1 MDGQNDR
8 KPSRPLRRQV
18 LKGGAVVCAV
28 SLVLAGGAILGGKLA
43 SEGSSDPVTA
53 VQPGQDPSLEALAG
67 AAVSGGP
74 GKDGIPSIDKPRF
87 VPAGKAGFLDD
98 DDPVFGL
105 EYRGEFKAY
114 PQLVLVW
121 HEIVNDTVGGEPL
134 AVTYCPL
141 TGTVIGFSAPPG
153 IQDLSFGTT
162 GKLVNSNLLMYD
174 RQTGSEWPQLL
185 GQAVSGPLKGT
196 KLDTV
201 PLVWTTWKQWRTAHP
216 DTAVLSTDT
225 GALRSYG
232 SDPYGSYDSYPDR
245 GGYYAQGRP
254 IFPVLAT
261 SDRLADKDVV
271 IGVRVGKERLAI
283 DKDLVRAH
291 GTVRAEVG
299 GTPVEARWDDKLG
312 TAHVVQ
318 QEGERWEPADFLDSM
333 WFAWYAFYPNGQVRA

>member
-1 MDGQNDR
+1 MNGQQS
-8 KPSRPLRRQV
+8 SRPPRRQV
-18 LKGGAVVCAV
+18 FKGAGVIGGVVV
-28 SLVLAGGAILGGKLA
+28 LLVGGGVIGWQTLADRP
-43 SEGSSDPVTA
+43 DPVTA
-53 VQPGQDPSLEALAG
+53 VQPGQDPSLEALAD

-105 EYRGEFKAY
+105 EYRGEVRAY

-121 HEIVNDTVGGEPL
+121 HEIVNDTVAGEPL

-141 TGTVIGFSAPPG
+141 TGTTIGFRAPPG
-153 IQDLSFGTT
+153 VQDLTLGTT

-185 GQAVSGPLKGT
+185 GTAVSGPLKGT

-216 DTAVLSTDT
+216 DTEVLSTDT

-232 SDPYGSYDSYPDR
+232 SDPYGSYPGRS
-245 GGYYAQGRP
+245 GYYVKGGLL
-254 IFPVLAT
+254 FPVLAT
-261 SDRLADKDVV
+261 SDRFDDKHVV
-271 IGVRVGKERLAI
+271 IGVRVGGGRLAI
-283 DKDLVRAH
+283 DKDLVRANRI
-291 GTVRAEVG
+291 VRADVG
-299 GTPVEARWDDKLG
+299 GTQVEARWDEKLG
-312 TAHVVQ
+312 TARVVQ
-318 QEGERWEPADFLDSM
+318 RDGDRWVSADFLDAM
-333 WFAWYAFYPNGQVRA
+333 WFAWYSFYPNSQVRT

>member
-1 MDGQNDR
+1 MNGQQS
-8 KPSRPLRRQV
+8 PRPTRRQA
-18 LKGGAVVCAV
+18 LKGAGVIGAVTVL
-28 SLVLAGGAILGGKLA
+28 LVGGGVIGWQAL
-43 SEGSSDPVTA
+43 SDRPSDPVTA
-53 VQPGQDPSLEALAG
+53 VQVGQDPSLEALADS
-67 AAVSGGP
+67 AVSGGP
-74 GKDGIPSIDKPRF
+74 GKDGIPSVDKPRF
-87 VPAGKAGFLDD
+87 VPASEAGFLSD

-105 EYRGEFKAY
+105 EHRGEVRAY

-141 TGTVIGFSAPPG
+141 TGTVIGFAAPPG
-153 IQDLSFGTT
+153 VQDLTFGTT

-174 RQTGSEWPQLL
+174 RQTGSQWPQLL
-185 GQAVSGPLKGT
+185 GAAVDGPLKGT

-201 PLVWTTWKQWRTAHP
+201 PLVWTTWQQWRAAHP
-216 DTAVLSTDT
+216 DTEVLSTDT

-245 GGYYAQGRP
+245 SGYYAKGGP

-261 SDRLADKDVV
+261 SGQLADKDVV

-283 DKDLVRAH
+283 DKDLVRTAR
-291 GTVRAEVG
+291 TVRADVA
-299 GTPVEARWDDKLG
+299 GTRVEARWDDRLG

-318 QEGERWEPADFLDSM
+318 QVGEGWEPADFLDSM
-333 WFAWYAFYPNGQVRA
+333 WFAWYAFYPNGQVRT

>member
-1 MDGQNDR
+1 M
-8 KPSRPLRRQV
+8 
-18 LKGGAVVCAV
+18 VCAV

-43 SEGSSDPVTA
+43 SDGPSGPVTA

-87 VPAGKAGFLDD
+87 VPASKAGFLDD

-105 EYRGEFKAY
+105 EYQGEVRAY

-121 HEIVNDTVGGEPL
+121 HEIVNDTVGGRPL

-141 TGTVIGFSAPPG
+141 TGTVIAFSAPPG
-153 IQDLSFGTT
+153 VQDLTFGTT

-174 RQTGSEWPQLL
+174 RQTGSQWPQLL
-185 GQAVSGPLKGT
+185 GTAVGGPLKGT

-216 DTAVLSTDT
+216 DTEVLSTDT

-232 SDPYGSYDSYPDR
+232 SDPYGSYDSFPDR
-245 GGYYAQGRP
+245 GGYYAKGGP
-254 IFPVLAT
+254 IFPVLAS

-283 DKDLVRAH
+283 DKDLVRTH
-291 GTVRAEVG
+291 RTVRSEVG
-299 GTPVEARWDDKLG
+299 GTRVEARWDDRLG

-318 QEGERWEPADFLDSM
+318 QTAQGWEPADFLDSM
-333 WFAWYAFYPNGQVRA
+333 WFAWYAFYPGGQVRT